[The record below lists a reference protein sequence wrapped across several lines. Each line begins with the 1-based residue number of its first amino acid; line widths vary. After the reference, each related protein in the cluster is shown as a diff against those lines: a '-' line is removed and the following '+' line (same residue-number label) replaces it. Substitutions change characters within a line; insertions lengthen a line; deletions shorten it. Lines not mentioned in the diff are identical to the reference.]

1 MKTTLAFILTWSY
14 MIGLLGFYPGVYQY
28 ISKDWY
34 IFIGMSLWF
43 LYLIIL
49 EMRGGDKNEDNNI
62 RTRD

>member
-1 MKTTLAFILTWSY
+1 